1 MANGRERSME
11 FWFEFD
17 NFFNPSFGQVPAEV
31 FDAYSSMPGIDFP
44 LERWREHRRLGTYPD
59 GFGAEMISIRD
70 PLLFLSAKQV
80 EMLDRHFAGDPDSER
95 TAFEQFGQGVLFD
108 DRRPVGDKVH
118 KMDTSGPDDPPV
130 GYHRWHPLIRAAV
143 MVGADAGR
151 WLQIDRNVGLAWAIQ
166 SEARPFADAPDN
178 PGLPSARL
186 DALRSTWQV
195 LSFDELDTAFDS
207 DPFPAGIHSRAAV
220 QRARSGFD
228 QLTVTQRL
236 PNNEHQR
243 E

>member
-143 MVGADAGR
+143 MVGRTLDGGSRLTATLVWHGQSSRRPGRLRTRPTTLVCRPRVSMRFVLHGRSSVSTSSTRPSTATHFPRVFTAVRPCSGHEAGST
-151 WLQIDRNVGLAWAIQ
+151 N
-166 SEARPFADAPDN
+166 S
-178 PGLPSARL
+178 PS
-186 DALRSTWQV
+186 
-195 LSFDELDTAFDS
+195 
-207 DPFPAGIHSRAAV
+207 PAA
-220 QRARSGFD
+220 
-228 QLTVTQRL
+228 TQ
-236 PNNEHQR
+236 
-243 E
+243 